1 MTSPWRLAAQEAIW
15 TALQNIPIGADA
27 VKAIDAAYPFYE
39 RANHPYKIWLD
50 ERKKTL
56 IQLGLY
62 QPPKNRRKCKYHPD
76 GQTCLICQGEQ

>member
-15 TALQNIPIGADA
+15 QALQNVPVGGDA
-27 VKAIDAAYPFYE
+27 VRAIDAAYPFNE
-39 RANHPYKIWLD
+39 RSHHPYKIWLD

-62 QPPKNRRKCKYHPD
+62 QPPKNRRCKYHPD